1 MTWHRY
7 PLAPLF
13 ELTGWTMTDVRD
25 LAPCGGEEYRLRLER
40 GVTERIADRL
50 AVAAG
55 LHPHVVWPEMADH
68 AIEDAEQE
76 CADER
81 CTATF
86 VPTRKSHRYCSPRCF
101 QRAYKRAKYRERY
114 ANDPAFREAELARAR
129 AKRTE
134 NQRARK
140 IKARAYYLANAEK
153 IRAKA
158 RARKAARREQRKDRV
173 A

>member
-1 MTWHRY
+1 MTRRY

-13 ELTGWTMTDVRD
+13 ELTGWTMADVRQV
-25 LAPCGGEEYRLRLER
+25 APCNGAEYRLRLRE
-40 GVTERIADRL
+40 GVTEGIADRL
-50 AVAAG
+50 ACAAG

-68 AIEDAEQE
+68 ALEDASQP

-81 CTATF
+81 CTTTF

-114 ANDPAFREAELARAR
+114 AADPAFREAEVARAR
-129 AKRTE
+129 AKRAAT
-134 NQRARK
+134 QRARK

-153 IRAKA
+153 LRAKA
-158 RARKAARREQRKDRV
+158 RARKAARREAQR
-173 A
+173 AEAA

>member
-1 MTWHRY
+1 MTRRY

-13 ELTGWTMTDVRD
+13 ELTGWSVSEIRR
-25 LAPCGGEEYRLRLER
+25 LAPCGGEEYRLRVEH

-55 LHPHVVWPEMADH
+55 LHPHVVWPEMAAH
-68 AIEDAEQE
+68 ALEDASQP

-81 CTATF
+81 CTNTF
-86 VPTRKSHRYCSPRCF
+86 VPVRKSHRYCSPRCF

-114 ANDPAFREAELARAR
+114 RTDPTFREAELARAR
-129 AKRTE
+129 AKRE
-134 NQRARK
+134 ADKRARK
-140 IKARAYYLANAEK
+140 VKARAYYLAHAEE